1 MSYTLYT
8 IEFDQD
14 DTLYYY
20 VGITRNYNKRMERHV
35 NGSGATW
42 IKRNF
47 TEDTRRNAESQVIG
61 KFTQNAK
68 WEETKKT
75 LELMVEHGINNVQK
89 INGRRSGLHGRTSSN
104 PNPIFRKIDW
114 KSRMIVWLRRGEELS
129 MLEFSEF
136 YKFHECYI
144 LTRHG
149 KVLCVNILI
158 NQILEPNVSKL
169 E

>member
-1 MSYTLYT
+1 
-8 IEFDQD
+8 
-14 DTLYYY
+14 
-20 VGITRNYNKRMERHV
+20 
-35 NGSGATW
+35 
-42 IKRNF
+42 
-47 TEDTRRNAESQVIG
+47 
-61 KFTQNAK
+61 
-68 WEETKKT
+68 
-75 LELMVEHGINNVQK
+75 MVEDQGYTG
-89 INGRRSGLHGRTSSN
+89 GRRQIQIQFSGKLIGN
-104 PNPIFRKIDW
+104 PGLLSDW
-114 KSRMIVWLRRGEELS
+114 GEERNS